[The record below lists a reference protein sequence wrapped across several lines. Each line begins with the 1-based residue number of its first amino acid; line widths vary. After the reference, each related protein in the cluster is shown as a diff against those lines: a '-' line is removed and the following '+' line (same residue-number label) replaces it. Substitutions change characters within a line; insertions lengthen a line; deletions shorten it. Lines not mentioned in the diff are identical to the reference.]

1 VSFLRYI
8 LPIGAIGLA
17 VLIAIAAVV
26 LWQRT
31 SRPASITALVVSIM
45 AILLG
50 IWLWNWFH
58 YSPTRAQLEAW
69 VTDPTSHVDL
79 STFMATPCPGA
90 PFQLPSKGFVG
101 FLYGDKSAP
110 YMPWNP
116 HTGVD
121 IFGDGAPGNVP
132 VYAAYEGYLTRLSSW
147 TSAVIIRIPKD
158 PFNPSRQIWTYYSH
172 MANETGDTS
181 YISSDFP
188 PGTSEKFVTQG
199 TLLGYQG
206 LYNGTAD
213 YAISMHVHFSITLS
227 GSNGSFTNE
236 TRFYNTIDPSPYFGF
251 NVNADKN
258 PIIPVA
264 CDK

>member
-132 VYAAYEGYLTRLSSW
+132 VYAAYEGGHH
-147 TSAVIIRIPKD
+147 P
-158 PFNPSRQIWTYYSH
+158 H
-172 MANETGDTS
+172 
-181 YISSDFP
+181 
-188 PGTSEKFVTQG
+188 SERSVQ
-199 TLLGYQG
+199 
-206 LYNGTAD
+206 
-213 YAISMHVHFSITLS
+213 
-227 GSNGSFTNE
+227 
-236 TRFYNTIDPSPYFGF
+236 
-251 NVNADKN
+251 
-258 PIIPVA
+258 PVA
-264 CDK
+264 PNMDVLFSYGQRNGGYLLYQF